1 MASIANKD
9 FYWRVL
15 TTLCLVCAII
25 SACDSAFASATS
37 GNDVIG
43 NTLCA
48 LVNNISGGIAK
59 SIATLAIFAVGIGL
73 FMGKLSWGT
82 AALTAAGDGLIFG
95 AGKLV
100 TWLSAGAASNSNCP
114 TSNCPLRRYQPSL
127 GVR

>member
-1 MASIANKD
+1 MNLLTSKD
-9 FYWRVL
+9 FYWRVF
-15 TTLCLVCAII
+15 TVICISCMII
-25 SACDSAFASATS
+25 SASDAAFAS

-82 AALTAAGDGLIFG
+82 AALTAAGVGVIFG

-100 TWLSAGAASNSNCP
+100 SWLSAGAAGGSECP
-114 TSNCPLRRYQPSL
+114 TSN
-127 GVR
+127 

>member
-1 MASIANKD
+1 MNLIMNKD

-15 TTLCLVCAII
+15 TTLCVICAII
-25 SACDSAFASATS
+25 SACDVAFANAATAAS
-37 GNDVIG
+37 GDVIG
-43 NTLCA
+43 DTLCA

-82 AALTAAGDGLIFG
+82 AALTAAGVGVIFG

-100 TWLSAGAASNSNCP
+100 VWLGGSDASGASNCATNA
-114 TSNCPLRRYQPSL
+114 
-127 GVR
+127 